1 MQLQM
6 QWTGP
11 FSSFPYEA
19 PVAAAAVA
27 LPVPAASV
35 LNTLK
40 IFEEFYMELQL
51 VQACSKPPG
60 SLQRFLVGEFM
71 RDTRHAVTSCRTL
84 VIPGSYLISFV
95 WIFLV
100 AFYEAKLER
109 QMKLEPEVAPCLPA
123 IPWQVLISLVTFKL
137 SCNKAW
143 CTSTVRNSGF
153 SEDP

>member
-1 MQLQM
+1 MSKAQALA
-6 QWTGP
+6 GC
-11 FSSFPYEA
+11 SCRCNGLVHSAVFPTRRISA
-19 PVAAAAVA
+19 VAAVA
-27 LPVPAASV
+27 LPAVPAVPAASV

-95 WIFLV
+95 WIFVGCILRSK
-100 AFYEAKLER
+100 AGKADEA
-109 QMKLEPEVAPCLPA
+109 
-123 IPWQVLISLVTFKL
+123 
-137 SCNKAW
+137 
-143 CTSTVRNSGF
+143 
-153 SEDP
+153 